1 MPRTETTFSKPES
14 NERMS
19 TPFARDELARSARV
33 AVLLAAFLGLVFDGF
48 ELGLMPVAAPSVT
61 KSLLGPDVI
70 NTLSAQELKETIGHW
85 FALYT
90 ASLMLGAAFGGI
102 FLGNLGD
109 RIGRA
114 RAMGVSILFYSVF
127 ALAGA
132 FAKSQEQMLALR
144 FAVGLGV
151 GGMWPNGVALV
162 AECWQNTSRP
172 TVSGIL
178 GAGINVGILV
188 LSIIGSRYPIAPDS
202 WRWVFALSSISVLLG
217 LTVVLL
223 LPESP
228 KWLASRGQ
236 CKTHSV
242 PLRDLIRGDLMWPTM
257 VAIALCSVPLIGA
270 WAGSKWMI
278 PWADSVGGIKDPGYK
293 STTQF
298 YWALGATLGGLI
310 GAPLSARLGKRTSY
324 FAISL
329 GATAITWTM
338 FRWTEP
344 FAHNFLS
351 IVFVQGLVATLFFGW
366 LPLFLPE
373 LFPVRIRA
381 TATGIAMNVGRFVT
395 AGGVLAA
402 GWLVALFD
410 GDYSS
415 VGAACALIYA
425 LGMIVAFTIPKPA
438 AESA

>member
-1 MPRTETTFSKPES
+1 MATTS
-14 NERMS
+14 S
-19 TPFARDELARSARV
+19 TAPVELAKSARM

-61 KSLLGPDVI
+61 KSLLG
-70 NTLSAQELKETIGHW
+70 TEATKAMSAQGLKEAVGHW

-127 ALAGA
+127 AFIGS
-132 FAKSQEQMLALR
+132 FVQSQTQMLVLR

-162 AECWQNTSRP
+162 AECWPNASRP

-178 GAGINVGILV
+178 GAGINVGILC
-188 LSIIGSRYPIAPDS
+188 LSLLGSAYPITPDK
-202 WRWVFALSSISVLLG
+202 WRWIFALAGLSSLLG
-217 LTVVLL
+217 IFVILF

-236 CKTHSV
+236 SKKASV
-242 PLRDLIRGDLMWPTM
+242 PLGDLFSRGLAWPTI
-257 VAIALCSVPLIGA
+257 VAILLCSVPLIGA

-278 PWADSVGGIKDPGYK
+278 PWADNAGGVAHPSYK

-298 YWALGATLGGLI
+298 YWALGATLGGLL
-310 GAPLSARLGKRTSY
+310 GAPLASRLGKRLSY
-324 FAISL
+324 FLISV
-329 GATAITWTM
+329 GATAMTWAM
-338 FRWTEP
+338 FRMTEP
-344 FAHNFLS
+344 FAANFLR
-351 IVFVQGLVATLFFGW
+351 IVFAQGLIATLFFGW
-366 LPLFLPE
+366 LPLYLPE

-381 TATGIAMNVGRFVT
+381 TGTGVAMNIGRFVT

-402 GWLVALFD
+402 GSLVALFD
-410 GDYSS
+410 GDFAA

-425 LGMIVAFTIPKPA
+425 LGMIVAFAIPKA
-438 AESA
+438 AEEAI